1 VTAPPGSRDGAPW
14 QSEREVSPAQARALL
29 AAQFPALAL
38 ETIEPFGQGWDN
50 VALLVDRTWVV
61 RFPRRSPAAGW
72 MRAEIAALPIIAP
85 RLGVAVPLPEL
96 IGEPS
101 ADYPWP
107 FAGYRLLPGTTA
119 CRVDLDAP
127 ARAALAA
134 PIGRALRALHGMPA
148 TAWEGRGIPSDDIKR
163 LDRAL
168 RLAKAHAGAPAAA
181 AALPGAPAA
190 ALLVTAAEAAAAQ
203 AREPRRICLVHGDL
217 YARHLLLDAEAGL
230 CGIIDWGDT
239 HIGDPAIDLALAY
252 TVLPAGARSAFW
264 SAYGAV
270 DAPTRALARL
280 RAIVHTIAL
289 APYASAMGDAA
300 LMDACRIAF
309 ANAMEPP

>member
-1 VTAPPGSRDGAPW
+1 MTAPPGSRDCAPW

-61 RFPRRSPAAGW
+61 RFPRRGPAAGW
-72 MRAEIAALPIIAP
+72 MRAEIAVLPIIAP

-107 FAGYRLLPGTTA
+107 FAGYRLLPGATA
-119 CRVDLDAP
+119 CRVAP
-127 ARAALAA
+127 GATARAALAA
-134 PIGRALRALHGMPA
+134 PLGRALRTLHGMPA
-148 TAWEGRGIPSDDIKR
+148 TAWEGRGIPSDDIQR
-163 LDRAL
+163 LDRAF
-168 RLAKAHAGAPAAA
+168 RLTKAHAGATAA
-181 AALPGAPAA
+181 AALPGAPSADR
-190 ALLVTAAEAAAAQ
+190 LVTAAEAAAAQ
-203 AREPRRICLVHGDL
+203 AREPRRTCLVHGDL
-217 YARHLLLDAEAGL
+217 YARHLLLDGQAGL
-230 CGIIDWGDT
+230 CGVIDWGDV
-239 HIGDPAIDLALAY
+239 HIGDPAIDLAIAF
-252 TVLPAGARSAFW
+252 TVLPAGARDAFW

-270 DAPTRALARL
+270 DAPTQALARF

-289 APYASAMGDAA
+289 APYASAMGDDA

-309 ANAMEPP
+309 AHALDPR